1 MQSPNIWCGKKKK
14 RQPDKRGKWKQKQK
28 DPDRTLLVTRM
39 DADKS
44 LVIGL
49 DENLGWQEILP
60 L

>member
-1 MQSPNIWCGKKKK
+1 VREKEKKGS
-14 RQPDKRGKWKQKQK
+14 RTREGNGNKQK